1 MEPLSSVSGIASGV
15 NFRDLVD
22 AIIAAQRQPID
33 RARQAISEAS
43 ARRTALE
50 NYRSLLVELRDA
62 AAKLASDAA
71 FDARSVTITGSAS
84 GGRPVLRASAAAT
97 AVPGR
102 YSVEVRS
109 LAAAEK
115 RASTGQ
121 LSATDP
127 LGLSGEFS
135 VNGRIVTIDAS
146 DSLADIR
153 DAINAAN
160 TGSTPSGVTATIL
173 SVAPNEHRLILSA
186 DATGSTGMSLAD
198 TSGSVLSDLGLLAPS
213 AVITA
218 GSDAVVVV
226 DGITITR
233 SSNKISDAIEGV
245 TLQLETAEPGTV
257 VTLAVDRYT
266 QETVG
271 AAKAFVDAYNAVL
284 EFVRKQAQGEL
295 RNDPTLRTNRSQFAQ
310 SVLSFLVSGA
320 GGDLTGSAI
329 GFSLT
334 RDGQLKLDETR
345 FQSVLESSFEDT
357 RTTIANA
364 SGLNSLRE
372 ALDDLLTPGSG
383 ILDARKVRLDEQV
396 QTLESRIARMEDR
409 LESKRAAL
417 LKQYI
422 EMERLIGTLQ
432 SQGNYLS
439 SQLAALQPRSSK

>member
-22 AIIAAQRQPID
+22 AIIATQRQPID

-50 NYRSLLVELRDA
+50 NYRSLLVKLRDA

-71 FDARSVTITGSAS
+71 FDARSVTIIGTAS

-109 LAAAEK
+109 LARAEK

-135 VNGRIVTIDAS
+135 VNGRTIAIDAS

-173 SVAPNEHRLILSA
+173 SVAPNEHRLVLSA
-186 DATGSTGMSLAD
+186 DATGSAGMSLAD
-198 TSGSVLSDLGLLAPS
+198 TSGSVLGDLGLLAPS
-213 AVITA
+213 AVISA

-245 TLQLETAEPGTV
+245 TLQLETAELGTV
-257 VTLAVDRYT
+257 VTLTIDRYT
-266 QETVG
+266 QEAVG
-271 AAKAFVDAYNAVL
+271 AAKAFVDAYNAVVD
-284 EFVRKQAQGEL
+284 FVLKQAQGEL

-320 GGDLTGSAI
+320 GGDLTGSAL
-329 GFSLT
+329 GFSLS
-334 RDGQLKLDETR
+334 RDGRLNLDETR
-345 FQSVLESSFEDT
+345 FQSALESSFEDT
-357 RTTIANA
+357 RSTVADA
-364 SGLNSLRE
+364 SGLNALRE
-372 ALDDLLTPGSG
+372 ALDDLLAPGSG

>member
-135 VNGRIVTIDAS
+135 VNGRTVTIDAS

-266 QETVG
+266 QEAVG

>member
-22 AIIAAQRQPID
+22 AIVAAQRQPIE

-50 NYRSLLVELRDA
+50 NYRSLLVKLRDA

-71 FDARSVTITGSAS
+71 FDARTVTITGTAS

-102 YSVEVRS
+102 YSVEVQS
-109 LAAAEK
+109 LARAEK

-127 LGLSGEFS
+127 LNLSGEFS
-135 VNGRIVTIDAS
+135 VNGRTITIDAS

-173 SVAPNEHRLILSA
+173 SVAPNEHRLVLSA
-186 DATGSTGMSLAD
+186 DATGSAGMSLAD
-198 TSGSVLSDLGLLAPS
+198 TNGSVLSDLGLLAPS
-213 AVITA
+213 AVISA

-245 TLQLETAEPGTV
+245 TLQLETAELGTV
-257 VTLAVDRYT
+257 VTLTVDRYT
-266 QETVG
+266 QEAVG
-271 AAKAFVDAYNAVL
+271 AAKAFVDAYNAVV

-320 GGDLTGSAI
+320 GGDLTGSAL

-334 RDGQLKLDETR
+334 RDGRLNVDEAR
-345 FQSVLESSFEDT
+345 FQSALESSFEDARST
-357 RTTIANA
+357 VANA
-364 SGLNSLRE
+364 SGLNVLRE
-372 ALDDLLTPGSG
+372 ALDDLLAPGSG